1 MAKEE
6 KRENENNNLK
16 KQRKQQQST
25 KYKTQI
31 TSEDC
36 FDYFYQQITG
46 QRSSSEWFFLTK
58 LHFYNFDNMTEKI
71 SGHNKIWIQSTQ

>member
-1 MAKEE
+1 MWLKKKKE
-6 KRENENNNLK
+6 KMKIIIFK

-46 QRSSSEWFFLTK
+46 QRSSSE
-58 LHFYNFDNMTEKI
+58 
-71 SGHNKIWIQSTQ
+71 